1 MFYIKCAMH
10 IVKRSIWNLDVT
22 VLTLILHRS
31 LSSQHER
38 NVQPPIM
45 YFAGLAIHEKKS
57 SIEDVSQFVSVQVR
71 ITES

>member
-1 MFYIKCAMH
+1 MH
-10 IVKRSIWNLDVT
+10 IVKRSIENTGVKMLE
-22 VLTLILHRS
+22 LILHRS

-57 SIEDVSQFVSVQVR
+57 SMEDVSQLVSVQVR